1 MKENKHT
8 ASIQGKNLD
17 AVMKCLEEAEKAASS
32 DTKILSPKE
41 RRKILKMG
49 NKTLAF
55 VKSCY
60 EFAKKNP
67 ELCPKYFDM
76 DGFEEDYNDALGLN
90 VAINMA
96 TQVRDTLVNTQMC
109 AGSEAFQTAL
119 LFYTSIKTAAAN
131 HIPGA
136 RSIYEDLRKRYPNVG
151 NRKKLQE
158 LTPVKAE
165 EKAV

>member
-1 MKENKHT
+1 
-8 ASIQGKNLD
+8 LD
-17 AVMKCLEEAEKAASS
+17 AVIKSLEEAEKAASS
-32 DTKILSPKE
+32 GTKVLTPKE
-41 RRKILKMG
+41 RRRILKMG

-60 EFAKKNP
+60 EFAKGNP

-76 DGFEEDYNDALGLN
+76 DGFEEDYKDALGLN

-96 TQVRDTLVNTQMC
+96 TQVRESLVNTQMC

-119 LFYTSIKTAAAN
+119 LFYSSVKTAAAN
-131 HIPGA
+131 HIAGA
-136 RSIYEDLRKRYPNVG
+136 SSIYEDLRKRYPNVSR
-151 NRKKLQE
+151 RKKLEE
-158 LTPVKAE
+158 LAPVKAD